1 MRNKSLIWAAADKI
15 VTRELQY
22 MNRNIWYE
30 TILKQRDRQILEQ
43 DHFQVV
49 VLF

>member
-1 MRNKSLIWAAADKI
+1 MKNKSIIWVAADKI

-22 MNRNIWYE
+22 MNCNIWYE
-30 TILKQRDRQILEQ
+30 TILKQRDCQILEQ